1 MNNIMLTVKRLVCA
15 ALCAAIPLTA
25 ARAETQDAA
34 PQEAPVRAELLMEA
48 GTGQV
53 LYEHNAD
60 ARVPMASITKA
71 TALLIWAEMLE
82 SGELSLDEK
91 VKASAAASGAEG
103 SVIWLEAGEEM
114 TVAELIEA
122 VIINSANDA
131 CIALAEHTAGSEAQF
146 VKLMNKR
153 ARELGMKNTRYT
165 GCVGF
170 DAKGHYSTARDIAL
184 VTAELMK
191 HEVLR
196 GWFLTW
202 LDYLRGGETQLV
214 NTNKLVRYYD
224 GIVGGKTGT
233 TDGAGCCL
241 TVCAQRGEMRLVAV
255 ELGCADDDERF
266 SSSEELLDY
275 GFESFELF
283 TPQTDR
289 TKLAPIK
296 VTRGAADEALPVIKQ
311 SGGRCVI
318 KKGRAAAVEYEYTF
332 VEELEAPVE
341 KGQFVGEYLVT
352 LDGVEVYRSDI
363 VAKEEVPRMG
373 FWRSL
378 GLILAELIR
387 M

>member
-1 MNNIMLTVKRLVCA
+1 MKNIMLTIKRLVCA
-15 ALCAAIPLTA
+15 VLCAAVPLTA
-25 ARAETQDAA
+25 ARAETLESA

-53 LYEHNAD
+53 LYERNAD

-91 VKASAAASGAEG
+91 VKASAAAGSAEG

-114 TVAELIEA
+114 TVAELLEA
-122 VIINSANDA
+122 VIISSANDA

-170 DAKGHYSTARDIAL
+170 DAKGHYSTARDIAV

-266 SSSEELLDY
+266 SSAEELLDY

-289 TKLAPIK
+289 TKLVPIK

-341 KGQFVGEYLVT
+341 KGQFLGEYLVT

-363 VAKEEVPRMG
+363 VAKEDVPRMG

>member
-1 MNNIMLTVKRLVCA
+1 MKRLNRLSARGTGAPSRLMCA
-15 ALCAAIPLTA
+15 VLCAAVFVLTGA
-25 ARAETQDAA
+25 HSS
-34 PQEAPVRAELLMEA
+34 PQEAEERQAPMRAELLMEA

-53 LYEHNAD
+53 LYESNAD

-82 SGELSLDEK
+82 GGELSLDEK
-91 VKASAAASGAEG
+91 VKASAAAGSAEG

-114 TVAELIEA
+114 TVAELLEA
-122 VIINSANDA
+122 VIISSANDA

-170 DAKGHYSTARDIAL
+170 DAKGHYSTARDIAV

-202 LDYLRGGETQLV
+202 MDYLRGGETQLV
-214 NTNKLVRYYD
+214 NTNRLVRYYD

-241 TVCAQRGEMRLVAV
+241 TVCAQRGEM
-255 ELGCADDDERF
+255 
-266 SSSEELLDY
+266 
-275 GFESFELF
+275 
-283 TPQTDR
+283 
-289 TKLAPIK
+289 
-296 VTRGAADEALPVIKQ
+296 
-311 SGGRCVI
+311 
-318 KKGRAAAVEYEYTF
+318 
-332 VEELEAPVE
+332 
-341 KGQFVGEYLVT
+341 
-352 LDGVEVYRSDI
+352 
-363 VAKEEVPRMG
+363 
-373 FWRSL
+373 
-378 GLILAELIR
+378 
-387 M
+387 